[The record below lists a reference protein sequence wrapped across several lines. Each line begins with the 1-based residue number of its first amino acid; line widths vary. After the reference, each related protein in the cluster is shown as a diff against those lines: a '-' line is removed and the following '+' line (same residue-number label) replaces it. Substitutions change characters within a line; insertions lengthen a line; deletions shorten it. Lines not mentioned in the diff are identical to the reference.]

1 MRDFVAL
8 VERLDKTNR
17 IKEKQNYLVE
27 YFRCAPK
34 EDLIWVVALFTHRR
48 PRGVIKLALLKLWA
62 MEVSGLP
69 EWLFQESYQNVGDL
83 AETLSLLGKVEQPF
97 VDRGGLILLE
107 KEALDLDGLSSVFQR
122 MLILKNEEEL
132 DQKCWVLSVWR
143 EMESMERFVFNK
155 FLTGG
160 FRIGVSEQLLYKSI
174 AQVEGL
180 SVLEVQQRLMGNWKP
195 QDLSYVDLMQG
206 QRLGAEGL
214 PYPFALCYSLEE
226 MLLDSVDEDTFDLQ
240 EKLGGVGDWQVEWKW
255 DGIRAQLVRRGEGIW
270 LWSRGEELIN
280 ESFPEVAV
288 WQDLLEG
295 DVVLDGELL
304 VWVDGRPASFQQM
317 QRRLG
322 RKRVGKKLL
331 EECPVVF
338 MAYDVL
344 ELDGEDLRGRCI
356 SERRL
361 LLEGLFGGL
370 GEGFMFVSPKLEVSH
385 WKDVVQYRSDSGLYA
400 AEGLML
406 KKKESQYVGGRKRGE
421 WWKWKES
428 PDTVDCVLIYVQ
440 RGHGKRSSL
449 YTDFT
454 FAVRDGD
461 RLVPFAKAY
470 SGLTNLELEE
480 INRWL
485 KNHTRESF
493 GPVRSV
499 DAELVFEVAFEGISK
514 SSRHKSGIAVRF
526 PRIVRWRK
534 DKTVAEISELKELVR
549 LISNS

>member
-1 MRDFVAL
+1 MREFVAL
-8 VERLDKTNR
+8 VDRLEKTNR
-17 IKEKQNYLVE
+17 TKEKQQYLLE
-27 YFRCAPK
+27 YFRTAPK

-48 PRGVIKLALLKLWA
+48 PRGVIKLAFLKQWA
-62 MEVSGLP
+62 MEISGLP
-69 EWLFQESYQNVGDL
+69 EWLFQESYHYVGDL
-83 AETLSLLGKVEQPF
+83 AETLSLLGKVENSEQSNLNLLD
-97 VDRGGLILLE
+97 VKTLGLGSLHSI
-107 KEALDLDGLSSVFQR
+107 FQR
-122 MLILKNEEEL
+122 MLEMKKADVEE
-132 DQKCWVLSVWR
+132 QKQWVLSVWR
-143 EMESMERFVFNK
+143 ELESMERFVFNK

-174 AQVEGL
+174 AEVEGL
-180 SVLEVQQRLMGNWKP
+180 SVLEVQHRLMGNWKP
-195 QDLSYVDLMQG
+195 EEVSYRDLVEVGRS
-206 QRLGAEGL
+206 GAEAV
-214 PYPFALCYSLEE
+214 PFPFALCYSLEE
-226 MLLDSVDEDTFDLQ
+226 LLVDISEEVGLDDKLGKVDE
-240 EKLGGVGDWQVEWKW
+240 WQVEWKW
-255 DGIRAQLVRRGEGIW
+255 DGIRAQLVKRGKNVW

-280 ESFPEVAV
+280 EMFPEVNI
-288 WQDLLEG
+288 WQELLVG

-338 MAYDVL
+338 MSYDIL
-344 ELDGEDLRGRCI
+344 ELAGEDLRTT
-356 SERRL
+356 SLAERRVL
-361 LLEGLFGGL
+361 MEDFLAGLDSGGVL
-370 GEGFMFVSPKLEVSH
+370 VSPRIEVCS
-385 WKDVVQYRSDSGLYA
+385 WEEVRQYRSNSATVA

-406 KKKESQYVGGRKRGE
+406 KRKDSEYTGGRKRGA
-421 WWKWKES
+421 WWKWKVAAE
-428 PDTVDCVLIYVQ
+428 TVDCVLIYVQ
-440 RGHGKRSSL
+440 RGHGKRASL

-454 FAVRDGD
+454 FAVRDGE

-470 SGLTNLELEE
+470 SGLTNAELEE

-499 DAELVFEVAFEGISK
+499 DAELVFEVAFEGISR

-534 DKTVAEISELKELVR
+534 DKTVAEIDTLDNILRKLENGR
-549 LISNS
+549 GQH